1 MSEGDQLVLVT
12 TKVKASVPK
21 LIGEECLLLTFT
33 WCLLCSG
40 HRSKGFMRSSSF
52 NLHNNF
58 MRVDVCINYCFI
70 DKETGVG
77 S

>member
-1 MSEGDQLVLVT
+1 MSEGDQLLLVT

-40 HRSKGFMRSSSF
+40 HRSKCFMRSSSF
-52 NLHNNF
+52 NLHNNPVVWMLALLAPF
-58 MRVDVCINYCFI
+58 CREV
-70 DKETGVG
+70 KEFA
-77 S
+77 